1 MKGRKVRAYVCVC
14 VHACVCMC
22 ACVLVYTCVRVCACV
37 CCVHVCVYVCVNLD
51 ELTGTGTPL
60 LVSSES
66 ALASASYVF
75 GLLAL
80 YHTDT

>member
-1 MKGRKVRAYVCVC
+1 MYVYVCMHVCACVRVCLCIHVCVC
-14 VHACVCMC
+14 V
-22 ACVLVYTCVRVCACV
+22 LVCA
-37 CCVHVCVYVCVNLD
+37 VCVYVCVNLD